1 MFKKII
7 FIIVSSII
15 ILYIILF
22 SPLASLIL
30 KTILET
36 KIEKSYKADIE
47 FENFTFKVLKGLK
60 VDRITFNKD
69 NFKLTTEK
77 AILNPKSISLLK
89 KKIVIDC
96 YIEKVNLESKN
107 FFVILDILSKVSDVP
122 SLSNLSF
129 DYIKMDILIDNGFIS
144 FENIEAIGKKS
155 KVSGDIIRDCKKTD
169 YNIDL
174 YIPRE
179 ATKDM
184 PAFTKKLLDINDE
197 GEWSK
202 IDIEVSVPNK

>member
-22 SPLASLIL
+22 SPLPSLIL

-36 KIEKSYKADIE
+36 KIERSYKADIE

-60 VDRITFNKD
+60 IDRITFNKD
-69 NFKLTTEK
+69 NFRLTTEK

-96 YIEKVNLESKN
+96 YIEEVNLKGKG
-107 FFVILDILSKVSDVP
+107 FFVILDILSEVSDVP
-122 SLSNLSF
+122 SLSTLNF
-129 DYIKMDILIDNGFIS
+129 DYVKMDIFIDKGFIS
-144 FENIEAIGKKS
+144 FKNIEAIGKKS
-155 KVSGDIIRDCKKTD
+155 KISGDIIRDYKKTD

-174 YIPRE
+174 YIPKE
-179 ATKDM
+179 ATKDI
-184 PAFTKKLLDINDE
+184 PVFTKKLLDINDE

-202 IDIEVSVPNK
+202 INIDVSVSNK